1 MTSYNWVHSK
11 SLRLWPLFSL
21 FILLSI
27 IAWIYVVGFFRQN
40 FRRIDAIELVQ
51 RRFDFRL
58 EFVLTYCAFVDAYS
72 IAYQWFYLTCSN
84 LRHIFLF
91 HLLSTE
97 KIVPRLMINCRNISN
112 QITDSKTISNCGN
125 LLRALLTFIHH
136 YQFCHCFL
144 FSVHRCLG
152 CSISSLRHWKVS
164 IGYIFKTCFF
174 LSIFL
179 IEKV

>member
-1 MTSYNWVHSK
+1 M
-11 SLRLWPLFSL
+11 
-21 FILLSI
+21 
-27 IAWIYVVGFFRQN
+27 
-40 FRRIDAIELVQ
+40 
-51 RRFDFRL
+51 
-58 EFVLTYCAFVDAYS
+58 LTYCAFVDAYS

-84 LRHIFLF
+84 LRHILLF

-144 FSVHRCLG
+144 FSVHRRSG
-152 CSISSLRHWKVS
+152 CSISSLRHCTLDSTHWIHFKNMFFFNFFNWKSLDFGENSEILDKQPFVILLIS
-164 IGYIFKTCFF
+164 RVNEIKIEFKSNY
-174 LSIFL
+174 LS
-179 IEKV
+179 KKNRS

>member
-1 MTSYNWVHSK
+1 MDGFFFSLIFYLIWQFVTSYNWVHSK
-11 SLRLWPLFSL
+11 SLRLWPFFFL

-84 LRHIFLF
+84 LRHILLF

-97 KIVPRLMINCRNISN
+97 KIVWWSIAETFPIKLQTPKPFRIVEIYSARYSHLYIIINFVIVS
-112 QITDSKTISNCGN
+112 
-125 LLRALLTFIHH
+125 
-136 YQFCHCFL
+136 
-144 FSVHRCLG
+144 
-152 CSISSLRHWKVS
+152 CSQCTVA
-164 IGYIFKTCFF
+164 
-174 LSIFL
+174 
-179 IEKV
+179 